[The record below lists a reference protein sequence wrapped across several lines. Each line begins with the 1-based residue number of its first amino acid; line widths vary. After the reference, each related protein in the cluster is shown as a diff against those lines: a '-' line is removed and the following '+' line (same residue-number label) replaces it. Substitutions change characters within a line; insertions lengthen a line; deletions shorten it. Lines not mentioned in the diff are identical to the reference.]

1 MTGTMRSTGRRLGIA
16 TLAIGLAA
24 IAAACD
30 GEDRPGVEVID
41 EGGSG
46 TASGSGTGTGTGSGT
61 GSGTASGTGAFPD
74 GVVEPKPDGAT
85 QVDVTLA
92 EWNVTPAEG
101 SAAAGEVYFL
111 ASNEGEDPHEL
122 VVVKSDLEPGD
133 LPVEEG
139 AVVEDEL
146 DFRGEIEG
154 FASGTQASG
163 VFDLEAGRYVLF
175 CTIVEEEDGGLESHY
190 ELGMHTEFT
199 VE

>member
-1 MTGTMRSTGRRLGIA
+1 MRGTSRSTWRRLGIA
-16 TLAIGLAA
+16 ILAMALAA
-24 IAAACD
+24 VVASCG

-46 TASGSGTGTGTGSGT
+46 TSSGSGTGTGTGTGT
-61 GSGTASGTGAFPD
+61 GSASGTGEFPE
-74 GVVEPKPDGAT
+74 GVVEPKPEGAT
-85 QVDVTLA
+85 QVDVTLT
-92 EWNVTPAEG
+92 EWSVTPGEG
-101 SAAAGEVYFL
+101 SAPAGEIYFL
-111 ASNEGEDPHEL
+111 ASNEGVDPHEL
-122 VVVKSDLEPGD
+122 VVVKSDLDPAD
-133 LPVEEG
+133 LPVEDG

-175 CTIVEEEDGGLESHY
+175 CTIVEEEDGELESHY
-190 ELGMHTEFT
+190 ELGMHTAFT

>member
-1 MTGTMRSTGRRLGIA
+1 MRGTLRPTGRRLG
-16 TLAIGLAA
+16 TTMLAIGLAA
-24 IAAACD
+24 FAVACD

-46 TASGSGTGTGTGSGT
+46 TSSGSGTGTGTGT
-61 GSGTASGTGAFPD
+61 GSGSASGTGEFPD
-74 GVVEPKPDGAT
+74 GVVEPKPEGAT
-85 QVDVTLA
+85 QVDVTLS
-92 EWNVTPAEG
+92 EWSVTPATG
-101 SAAAGEVYFL
+101 SAQAGEIYFL

-122 VVVKSDLEPGD
+122 VVVKSDLDPAD
-133 LPVEEG
+133 LPVEDG

>member
-1 MTGTMRSTGRRLGIA
+1 MRGTTRSTGRRLGVA
-16 TLAIGLAA
+16 LLVIGLVAVAA
-24 IAAACD
+24 SCD

-46 TASGSGTGTGTGSGT
+46 TGTGTGTGTGSGT
-61 GSGTASGTGAFPD
+61 GTASGTGEFPE
-74 GVVEPKPDGAT
+74 GVVEPKPQGAT
-85 QVDVTLA
+85 QVDVTLT
-92 EWNVTPAEG
+92 EWSVTPTPT
-101 SAAAGEVYFL
+101 SAPAGEIYFL

-122 VVVKSDLEPGD
+122 VVVKSDLDPAD
-133 LPVEEG
+133 LPVEDG

-175 CTIVEEEDGGLESHY
+175 CTIVEEVNGELESHY

>member
-1 MTGTMRSTGRRLGIA
+1 MRGTLRSTRRRLGVA
-16 TLAIGLAA
+16 TFAIGLAA
-24 IAAACD
+24 VAVACD

-41 EGGSG
+41 EGSGSVSG
-46 TASGSGTGTGTGSGT
+46 TGTVTGTGTGSG
-61 GSGTASGTGAFPD
+61 SASGTGGFPE

-92 EWNVTPAEG
+92 EWQVAPAEAT
-101 SAAAGEVYFL
+101 AAAGEIYFL

-133 LPVEEG
+133 LPVEDG

-175 CTIVEEEDGGLESHY
+175 CTLVEEEGGELESHY